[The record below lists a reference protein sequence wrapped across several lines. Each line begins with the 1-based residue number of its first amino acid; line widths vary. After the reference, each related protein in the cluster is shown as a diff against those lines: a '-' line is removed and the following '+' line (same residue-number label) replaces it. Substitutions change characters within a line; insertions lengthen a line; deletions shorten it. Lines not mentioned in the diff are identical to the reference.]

1 MQDDVIV
8 IAVKYLK
15 NPELYLHLFY
25 FNNYIT
31 VKTPTVKSVNL
42 N

>member
-8 IAVKYLK
+8 IAVNILRIQ
-15 NPELYLHLFY
+15 
-25 FNNYIT
+25 NYIFTFFTLITRT